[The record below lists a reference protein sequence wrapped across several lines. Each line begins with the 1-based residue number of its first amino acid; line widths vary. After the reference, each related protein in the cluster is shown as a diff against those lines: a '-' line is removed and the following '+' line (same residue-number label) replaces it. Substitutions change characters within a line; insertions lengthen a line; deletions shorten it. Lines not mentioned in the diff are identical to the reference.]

1 MMSYTDRYLTRSRAT
16 SVSLRPAHDGD
27 REQLIR
33 VAQRD
38 SAPVPPEPLLV
49 ADLDGEVRA
58 AISLADGSVIAD
70 PFHPTAALVEMLR
83 EHAEA
88 LTAPPAVPA
97 PSRQRRRRLRLAFR
111 SAG

>member
-16 SVSLRPAHDGD
+16 SVSLRPAHPGD

-38 SAPVPPEPLLV
+38 AAPLPAEPLVV
-49 ADLDGEVRA
+49 ADLDGEIRA
-58 AISLADGSVIAD
+58 AISLADGTVIAD
-70 PFHPTAALVEMLR
+70 PFHPTAAIVAMLR

-88 LTAPPAVPA
+88 LAAPRAAPA
-97 PSRQRRRRLRLAFR
+97 PQRRRRLRLAFR
-111 SAG
+111 SAS